1 MDASL
6 RQSLVNS
13 GLVGSESTATLE
25 HQGDAFKGKTFF
37 RHCGL
42 RVDLNVHGIP
52 SMARGTKRQRPIQM
66 PTAIS
71 VARIAR
77 TIATIRA
84 VVMGFWS
91 LKGRAARTCP
101 LLH

>member
-13 GLVGSESTATLE
+13 GLVGSESPPTLE
-25 HQGDAFKGKTFF
+25 HQGDAFKGRTSF
-37 RHCGL
+37 RHCDV
-42 RVDLNVHGIP
+42 RMDLNVHGML

-84 VVMGFWS
+84 VVMGVAP
-91 LKGRAARTCP
+91 LRVVPACTCP
-101 LLH
+101 LLR

>member
-6 RQSLVNS
+6 RKSLVNS
-13 GLVGSESTATLE
+13 GLIGSESAATLE
-25 HQGDAFKGKTFF
+25 HQGDAFKGRTSF
-37 RHCGL
+37 RHCDL
-42 RVDLNVHGIP
+42 RMDLNVHGML
-52 SMARGTKRQRPIQM
+52 SMSRGTKRQRPIQM

-84 VVMGFWS
+84 VVMGVAP
-91 LKGRAARTCP
+91 LRVVPACTCP
-101 LLH
+101 LLR